1 MRAGAESEDTNEGS
15 QLGTGFQRPSTQH
28 RLLPP
33 TCSWEP
39 ARTRRDQKTNATHRP
54 GTQDGDLPAAANP
67 APPHQHA
74 EGRQSL
80 VSRCRG
86 GDAGPR
92 GFPQG
97 PHTSKEARLSP
108 HTPTGQQDSPAQGRG
123 WGRADLLPPSASFLS
138 NPLIPTTTTGGILT
152 PLNRCCDR
160 GSERLKR
167 GNQGPCAQTELL
179 FFLGIPRVSL
189 W

>member
-1 MRAGAESEDTNEGS
+1 MTGRHGTLDPLPIRYGQTPSWTGGHLLVRAGAESEDTSEGS

-92 GFPQG
+92 GFPSRTSYQQG
-97 PHTSKEARLSP
+97 GKAVTPHAYWPAGQPGPGQRLG
-108 HTPTGQQDSPAQGRG
+108 TCR
-123 WGRADLLPPSASFLS
+123 SASPISFLPFES
-138 NPLIPTTTTGGILT
+138 PDPYNHHGRHFNPT
-152 PLNRCCDR
+152 
-160 GSERLKR
+160 
-167 GNQGPCAQTELL
+167 
-179 FFLGIPRVSL
+179 
-189 W
+189 